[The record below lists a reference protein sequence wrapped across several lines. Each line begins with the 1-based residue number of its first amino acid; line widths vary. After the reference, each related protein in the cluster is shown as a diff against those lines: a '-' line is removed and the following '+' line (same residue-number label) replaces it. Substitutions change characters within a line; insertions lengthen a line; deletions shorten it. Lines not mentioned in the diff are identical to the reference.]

1 MTDLPCNEN
10 IVTVWGNEP
19 RMAPAD
25 VKITDVATGVRVDV
39 DGTGVAVITLDGPQ
53 RLNAF
58 SSGTGTALG
67 EAYRRCDR
75 DDDVRAVVLTGAG
88 RAFCAGADL
97 SEGSGSF
104 DEPDESFS
112 ASPVQPPAFRVR
124 KLVIAAVNGHA
135 IGIGFSLA
143 LQCDVRLVAHDAQLA
158 LPQVRRGTIGDCQS
172 HYALRHAVG
181 LAVAADLLLTG
192 RTVTGREAAELGIA
206 SRALPAAEV
215 LPAAVEMA
223 RDVAVNANPASVALS
238 KRLLWAHLDA
248 DTVERAETSAHRILM
263 GSPDAAEGAAAWRE
277 RRAPQW
283 RSRAGE
289 TGDPA

>member
-1 MTDLPCNEN
+1 M
-10 IVTVWGNEP
+10 
-19 RMAPAD
+19 
-25 VKITDVATGVRVDV
+25 
-39 DGTGVAVITLDGPQ
+39 DGTGVAVITLDGPE

-58 SSGTGTALG
+58 SAGTGAALG

-75 DDDVRAVVLTGAG
+75 DDDIRVVVLTGAG

-97 SEGSGSF
+97 SDGSGAF
-104 DEPDESFS
+104 DVPGEGFS

-124 KLVIAAVNGHA
+124 KLVIAAINGHA
-135 IGIGFSLA
+135 VGIGFSLA
-143 LQCDVRLVAHDAQLA
+143 LQCDVRLVAQDAKLA
-158 LPQVRRGTIGDCQS
+158 VPQVRRGTIGDCQA

-192 RTVTGREAAELGIA
+192 RTVTGQEAVGLGIA
-206 SRALPAAEV
+206 SQALPAPDV
-215 LPAAVEMA
+215 LPTALTMA

-248 DTVERAETSAHRILM
+248 ETVEREETDAHRTLM

-277 RRAPQW
+277 RRSPQW
-283 RSRAGE
+283 TSRASE